1 MFCEV
6 FHSILFLSLIFLDD
20 PSHKHKKE
28 KKNLEIMSPET
39 TRVSLEST
47 VDILIR
53 RPEQQNC
60 IQCKSKKK
68 RIKKGSIFQKM
79 IKRKKRTS
87 RGFNDDQISDIKPML
102 LFSRNNSCRCCSCR
116 YNSCGR
122 GQRSAQ
128 ASERSEYSPTSI
140 S

>member
-1 MFCEV
+1 
-6 FHSILFLSLIFLDD
+6 
-20 PSHKHKKE
+20 
-28 KKNLEIMSPET
+28 MSPET

-60 IQCKSKKK
+60 IQCKSKKENQK
-68 RIKKGSIFQKM
+68 RQYFPKKM

-140 S
+140 SQDIIMSRLVCYLFIFSENKIGSMKNLLMVMII